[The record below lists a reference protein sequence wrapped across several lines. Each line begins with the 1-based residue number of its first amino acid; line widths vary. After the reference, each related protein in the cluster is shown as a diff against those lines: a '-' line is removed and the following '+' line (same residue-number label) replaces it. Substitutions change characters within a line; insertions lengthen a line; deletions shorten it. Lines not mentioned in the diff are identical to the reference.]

1 MTRMTDNYNQI
12 MLKITNDKKLQI
24 TNNFQQLTYFFETE
38 CLVNKTVDISLQIDI
53 IVLYCSIVT
62 QYKELLCL
70 IFTRDSDDS

>member
-38 CLVNKTVDISLQIDI
+38 CLVNKTVDLSLQIDNNSI
-53 IVLYCSIVT
+53 IQ
-62 QYKELLCL
+62 QY
-70 IFTRDSDDS
+70 RDSIQRTTFSNIYQRF

>member
-38 CLVNKTVDISLQIDI
+38 CLANKTVDLSLQIDNNSI
-53 IVLYCSIVT
+53 IQ
-62 QYKELLCL
+62 QY
-70 IFTRDSDDS
+70 RDSIQRTTFSNIYQRF